1 MVKERILHFIENQH
15 LTKESFF
22 KEVGVTSANFRGVNL
37 KSALSTDVVV
47 RILSIYPDLSAE
59 WLLTGNGEMLKE
71 EGEMGSNGKEEETER
86 EQIERLSKEVGVW
99 QTRYEELKK
108 KRAPEAEDAGCAG
121 AAV

>member
-1 MVKERILHFIENQH
+1 MVKERILQFIENQH

-47 RILSIYPDLSAE
+47 RILSKNPDLSAE
-59 WLLTGNGEMLKE
+59 WLLTGEGEMLKSDSE
-71 EGEMGSNGKEEETER
+71 IASTSKETEL
-86 EQIERLSKEVGVW
+86 EMIERLSKEAAEW
-99 QTRYEELKK
+99 KFKYEELKK
-108 KRAPEAEDAGCAG
+108 GHAQDAADAGCAG